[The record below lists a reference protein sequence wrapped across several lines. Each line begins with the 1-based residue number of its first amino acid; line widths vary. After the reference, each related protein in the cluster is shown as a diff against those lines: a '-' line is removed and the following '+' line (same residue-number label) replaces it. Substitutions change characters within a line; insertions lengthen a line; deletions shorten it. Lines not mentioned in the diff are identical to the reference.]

1 MSACSC
7 TNAHL
12 GGSDANPPKS
22 VGDRMQPMEAICTR
36 LIERANQEV
45 CEEAQGGRSR
55 CSLRGLVTSSA
66 SSVSDASRTR
76 RTTRTVAGKGLKGK
90 PWSKGLTGRGKE
102 GSRGRAEMG
111 AEGRGKLWIVAIS
124 LAVAAGGAI
133 AQEGGQEAAQQ
144 APGTVI
150 GIDLGTT
157 YSCVGVYT
165 AGRVEI
171 VANDQGNRITPSY
184 VAFTDT
190 ERLIGDAAKNQATV
204 NPNRTIYDAKRLIGR
219 KFTDDEVQRDLKHWP
234 FAVKDKNGKPAIEV
248 SLRESETKQ
257 FQPEEIS
264 AMVLTKMKE
273 TAEAYLGKSIE
284 NAVVTVPAYFNDA
297 QRQATKDAGTIA
309 NINVQRIINEPT
321 AAAIAYGLDK
331 KGGEKNILV
340 FDLGGGTFDVSILTI
355 DQGVFEVVA
364 TKGDTH
370 LGGSDFDQRIM
381 DYFIKLIKRKYGK
394 DISDD
399 RKATQKLRR
408 ESERA
413 KRALSSQHQVRVEV
427 ESLIDG
433 MDFSEQLTRARFEE
447 LNSDLFRKTMNPVKQ
462 AMEDASMSKSEINEL
477 VLVGGSTRIP
487 RVQELLKEEFS
498 GKEPNKGVNPDEAVA
513 YGAAVQG
520 SILSGEGGDETKDLL
535 LLDVA
540 PLSLGIE
547 TVGGVMT
554 KLIPRNTVI
563 PTKKSQTF
571 TTYQDNQQT
580 VKIQVYEGERSMT
593 KDNHLLGEFELS
605 GIPPA
610 PRGTPQIEVTFFIDA
625 NGILN
630 VEAAD
635 KGSGKSEKITIT
647 NEKGRLSQ
655 EEIDR
660 MVQEAEEFAE
670 EDKRAKERVDARNN
684 LETYAYNMKNQVED
698 SDKLGG
704 SLDESDKQT
713 VKEAVN
719 DAIEWLDE
727 NQDAEKED
735 YEEKLKSL
743 EDTCSPIV
751 SKAYAA
757 GGGGGGGDAG
767 AGGAGGDEFEDEL

>member
-1 MSACSC
+1 MLSPRAGHKQWEQCERCISNAKNE
-7 TNAHL
+7 TN
-12 GGSDANPPKS
+12 GSW
-22 VGDRMQPMEAICTR
+22 
-36 LIERANQEV
+36 
-45 CEEAQGGRSR
+45 
-55 CSLRGLVTSSA
+55 
-66 SSVSDASRTR
+66 
-76 RTTRTVAGKGLKGK
+76 KGLKGK

-719 DAIEWLDE
+719 EAIEWLDE